1 MSLLSLPR
9 PGTEAAAPQAPIAAP
24 SEADFTQTFG
34 QLLPPASFLTTPQ
47 GTAAFYDLPPSTPP
61 SASSPP
67 ADRVLFIHGVQTPA
81 LGMFPLARALHSSFP
96 TKHFALVDLWGHGL
110 SETPVQPHEPG
121 LFHSLIDA
129 VLDRKGWP
137 SVHLVGYSFGGALA
151 VGYANSR
158 PARVQSLALVAPAG
172 LIPSAG
178 IGGGPELA
186 ALRGDDPAAAWAW
199 TLDFLEGGELV
210 VPPDWRERVARGE
223 VVAPAI
229 KEWQMREHA
238 GHKAAVVA
246 IVRDGR
252 IMDDDEAFVRAAKSG
267 VPAVGVVG
275 TLDPV
280 CGGEQLR
287 AVGFADVVVVTE
299 AGHGVVREN
308 VAEVSAAIETFWKG
322 LASKSP

>member
-1 MSLLSLPR
+1 MSLFSLPR
-9 PGTEAAAPQAPIAAP
+9 PGTTTTTPQAPIAAP
-24 SEADFTQTFG
+24 SEADFTKTFG

-47 GTAAFYDLPPSTPP
+47 GTAAFYDLPPSTTP

-67 ADRVLFIHGVQTPA
+67 PDRVLLIHGVQTPA
-81 LGMFPLARALHSSFP
+81 LGMFPLARALQTSFP
-96 TKHFALVDLWGHGL
+96 GKHLALVDLWGHGL
-110 SETPVQPHEPG
+110 SETPVQPHEPA
-121 LFHSLIDA
+121 LFHGLIDA
-129 VLDRKGWP
+129 VLDRLGWP
-137 SVHLVGYSFGGALA
+137 SAHIVGYSFGGALA
-151 VGYANSR
+151 VGYVNSR

-178 IGGGPELA
+178 VGDGVA
-186 ALRGDDPAAAWAW
+186 ALRGDDAAAAWAW

-275 TLDPV
+275 ELDGV
-280 CGGEQLR
+280 CSGDQLR
-287 AVGFADVVVVTE
+287 AVGFADVVVVPE
-299 AGHGVVREN
+299 AGHGVVRDN
-308 VAEVSAAIETFWKG
+308 AAEVAAAIGAFWKG
-322 LASKSP
+322 LSSKTS